1 MSIEFAPKL
10 KRKKYQLI
18 YCPWWLWQL
27 RTCQNWR
34 DKSINL
40 LLINTCIDIRILQV
54 TPNNLLQGGTFQ
66 EKTERNWN
74 SVIWEK
80 EMFYLFDPEICGH
93 DLVLQIL
100 KQQVL
105 GIGTGITNFYTSII
119 SHTIALYWS
128 YNHERLRCDNH
139 INVRDWHGKVAIC
152 FMMAHFCWAFDQNCF
167 A

>member
-105 GIGTGITNFYTSII
+105 GIGTEITHFHTSSI

-128 YNHERLRCDNH
+128 YTHMKDSTAT
-139 INVRDWHGKVAIC
+139 II
-152 FMMAHFCWAFDQNCF
+152 
-167 A
+167 